1 MGRTTQ
7 SCLDGGRVGRTLS
20 PTRSPCAG
28 ALSARPQLSVASQRE
43 SGTSPHGNTG
53 PSQLGIRETVRDRGR
68 LGSVQRASKSRR
80 GSQGLARADANLDG
94 EEAALDSAVDSW
106 SGGQGWPDR
115 SCGPRKGRP
124 LPGPQS
130 RAGSG
135 DQGQQVSMVLLVK
148 CELESLH
155 F

>member
-1 MGRTTQ
+1 M
-7 SCLDGGRVGRTLS
+7 
-20 PTRSPCAG
+20 
-28 ALSARPQLSVASQRE
+28 
-43 SGTSPHGNTG
+43 
-53 PSQLGIRETVRDRGR
+53 RDRGR

-106 SGGQGWPDR
+106 SGGQGWLDR
-115 SCGPRKGRP
+115 SCGPRRGRP

-135 DQGQQVSMVLLVK
+135 DQGQQVSTVLLVK